1 MIKMQL
7 DYKTTLQ
14 KGIKYFVIFALPFIV
29 DQFIVT
35 MPDIANISI
44 GAGLLTLVNMLK
56 VKYELRI
63 P

>member
-1 MIKMQL
+1 MQL